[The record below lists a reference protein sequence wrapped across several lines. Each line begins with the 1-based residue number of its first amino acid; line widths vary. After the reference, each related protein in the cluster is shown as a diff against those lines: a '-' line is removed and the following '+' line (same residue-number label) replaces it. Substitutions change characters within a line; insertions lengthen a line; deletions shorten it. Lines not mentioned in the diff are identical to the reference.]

1 MDRRFFLALIGSVAA
16 SGGGTTALAADAAGA
31 VTALTGRAVA
41 VGSDGERALVVGAAI
56 RDGDV
61 VTTATA
67 SRVTLRLGRST
78 TVHLGPATRLKV
90 EPHLAEAGGVLELVD
105 GSMLYDHVRTPG
117 NGPSNA
123 LVRSPYGL
131 IAVRG
136 TRFWAGQS
144 KGRFGVF
151 LDHGRVDVSA
161 SGHTVRL
168 TPGLG
173 TDMASPGDAPAAPR
187 RWPAARVREA
197 LTETTGRPRMPSRK

>member
-1 MDRRFFLALIGSVAA
+1 MDRRLFLALMGSMAA
-16 SGGGTTALAADAAGA
+16 CGGNAVVLAADAAGT
-31 VTALTGRAVA
+31 VTAMTGKAVA
-41 VGSDGERALVVGAAI
+41 VSSEGERALVAGAAI
-56 RDGDV
+56 RDGDEI
-61 VTTATA
+61 TTAAA
-67 SRVTLRLGRST
+67 SRLTLRLGGST
-78 TVHLGPATRLKV
+78 IVHLGPATRLKV

-105 GSMLYDHVRTPG
+105 GSMLYDRVRTPG

-136 TRFWAGQS
+136 TRFWAGPT

-173 TDMASPGDAPAAPR
+173 TDIESPGDAPSAPR
-187 RWPAARVREA
+187 RWPADRVRDA
-197 LTETTGRPRMPSRK
+197 LAETTGRPRMPSRK

>member
-1 MDRRFFLALIGSVAA
+1 MNRRFFLTLMAGVAA
-16 SGGGTTALAADAAGA
+16 YGGGGVASAADAAGT
-31 VTALTGRAVA
+31 VTALTGKAVA
-41 VGSDGERALVVGAAI
+41 VSSEGERALSSGAAI

-61 VTTATA
+61 ITTAAA
-67 SRVTLRLGRST
+67 SRLTLRLGRST

-117 NGPSNA
+117 SGPSNA

-136 TRFWAGQS
+136 TRFWAGRS

-151 LDHGRVDVSA
+151 LDHGRVEVSA
-161 SGHTVRL
+161 AGRTVQL

-173 TDMASPGDAPAAPR
+173 TDMASAGDPPAAPR
-187 RWPAARVREA
+187 RWPEARVREA
-197 LTETTGRPRMPSRK
+197 LTETTGRPRLPSRK